1 MCPMIKPAS
10 NDLRF
15 MPSVQADKLLNWS
28 VFCFVQ
34 GQHVNTASIQHWI
47 KSIWYYRANSF
58 AATHGISRIL
68 LVLNPVFYW
77 HETDWL
83 GSRGSDLAI
92 ESDAIEIHNI
102 S

>member
-1 MCPMIKPAS
+1 M
-10 NDLRF
+10 
-15 MPSVQADKLLNWS
+15 
-28 VFCFVQ
+28 
-34 GQHVNTASIQHWI
+34 
-47 KSIWYYRANSF
+47 
-58 AATHGISRIL
+58 
-68 LVLNPVFYW
+68 LNPVFYW